1 MPVVLGVIASIQII
15 QKGKSMEN
23 NNNNPYS
30 LGLDKNAA
38 NYAALTPLSFIER
51 AASVY
56 PNRTAVIYG
65 DLRRSWA
72 ETYQRCQQL
81 ASALIKRGIGEGDT
95 VAVMLPNIPE
105 MLELHFAVPMTG
117 AVLNT
122 QNTRLDSETIAFMLD
137 HGEAKVMITD
147 REYSDIVAKAVR
159 MASVTPLVV
168 DVDDP
173 QFQVGDLVGEMTYE
187 QLLEE
192 GDTDYQW
199 SAPEDEWQAITLNYT
214 SGTTGNPKGVVY
226 HHRGAHLNA
235 VSNIIG
241 QNLPPH
247 AVYLWTLPMF
257 HCNGW
262 CYPWSVTAVA
272 GTHVCLRHLQPDK
285 VFELI
290 ESCGVTHFC
299 GAPVV
304 LNMLLN
310 ASDEVKNSLT
320 RTVTVTTGGAAPPAA
335 IIEGMENIG
344 IKVVHAYGLTESYGP
359 SVFCAHQEEW
369 DALALE
375 QKAAKMARQGV
386 RAPALEE
393 VMVADPE
400 TMVPVQRDGRTLGEI
415 FMRGNNVMKGYLKNP
430 SSSDA
435 AFAGGWFHTGD
446 LAVWH
451 EDGYI
456 EVKDRSKDVIISGG
470 ENISTI
476 EVEDTL
482 YRHPDILEA
491 AVVAKP
497 HEHWGEVPCAFVTLK
512 PGASVSEAEIIS
524 FTRDNMAH
532 FKCPKQVVFAPL
544 PKTSTG
550 KVQKFALRSMLK
562 DLG

>member
-1 MPVVLGVIASIQII
+1 MGN
-15 QKGKSMEN
+15 K
-23 NNNNPYS
+23 NNNPYS
-30 LGLDKNAA
+30 LGLEKNSA
-38 NYAALTPLSFIER
+38 NFAALTPLSFIER
-51 AASVY
+51 AAAVY
-56 PNRTAVIYG
+56 PDRTAVIYG
-65 DLRRSWA
+65 DLRRTWA

-81 ASALIKRGIGEGDT
+81 ASALSQRGIGEGDT

-105 MLELHFAVPMTG
+105 MLELHFAVPMLG

-122 QNTRLDSETIAFMLD
+122 QNTRLDAETIAFMLD
-137 HGEAKVMITD
+137 HGEAKVVITD
-147 REYSDIVAKAVR
+147 REFSDVMAKAVK
-159 MASVTPLVV
+159 MASVEPLLV

-173 QFQVGDLVGEMTYE
+173 QFSGGELIGSLTYE
-187 QLLEE
+187 TLLAE
-192 GDTDYQW
+192 GEATFAWQP
-199 SAPEDEWQAITLNYT
+199 PEDEWQAITLNYT

-235 VSNIIG
+235 ISNIIG

-272 GTHVCLRHLQPDK
+272 GTHVCLRHLLPEK

-290 ESCGVTHFC
+290 QACGVTHFC

-310 ASDEVKNSLT
+310 APEASKQLVDHP
-320 RTVTVTTGGAAPPAA
+320 VTVTTGGAAPPAA
-335 IIEGMENIG
+335 IIEGMEKIG
-344 IKVVHAYGLTESYGP
+344 IQVVHAYGLTESYGP
-359 SVFCAHQEEW
+359 SVFCAHQQEW
-369 DALALE
+369 DAMVLE
-375 QKAAKMARQGV
+375 DKAAKMARQGV
-386 RAPALEE
+386 RAPALEQL
-393 VMVADPE
+393 MVADPE
-400 TMVPVQRDGRTLGEI
+400 SMVPVPRDGVTMGEVM
-415 FMRGNNVMKGYLKNP
+415 MRGNNVMKGYLKNP
-430 SSSDA
+430 SASDA
-435 AFAGGWFHTGD
+435 AFTGGWFHTGD

-451 EDGYI
+451 ADGYI

-482 YRHPDILEA
+482 YRFPGMLEA

-497 HEHWGEVPCAFVTLK
+497 DDHWGEVPCAFVTLK
-512 PGASVSEAEIIS
+512 EGQSASEAEIID
-524 FTRDNMAH
+524 FCRANMAH

-550 KVQKFALRSMLK
+550 KVQKFALRAMLK
-562 DLG
+562 DL